1 MRSIMA
7 ATIGSGLITSK
18 ARFLCGSHQT
28 AQEAQTKDTNGS
40 ALIKEGELA

>member
-7 ATIGSGLITSK
+7 ATIGIGHIMTD

-28 AQEAQTKDTNGS
+28 AKEAQTKDTNGC
-40 ALIKEGELA
+40 ALIKEGKLA